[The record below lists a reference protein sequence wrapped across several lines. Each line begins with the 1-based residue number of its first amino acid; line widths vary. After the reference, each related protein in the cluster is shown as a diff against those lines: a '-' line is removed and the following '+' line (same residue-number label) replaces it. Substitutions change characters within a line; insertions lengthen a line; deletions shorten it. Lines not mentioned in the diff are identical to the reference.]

1 MNLWVQSKLGLFAGI
16 LALATA
22 APSAALAQQ
31 GYPDKPI
38 RLVTPFP
45 PGGAADTLARALAKS
60 LSEAHGATVV
70 VENRAGAGG
79 TIGTASVAKAAPDGL
94 RCCWATS
101 PRWRPRPACT
111 PSSPMIR

>member
-1 MNLWVQSKLGLFAGI
+1 MNLWVQSKRVVCRHSGARHRRAFRRAC
-16 LALATA
+16 
-22 APSAALAQQ
+22 QQ

-45 PGGAADTLARALAKS
+45 PGGAADTLARAAKS

-79 TIGTASVAKAAPDGL
+79 TIGTASVAAAAPDGYTL
-94 RCCWATS
+94 LLGNVSTLATAPS
-101 PRWRPRPACT
+101 LYT
-111 PSSPMIR
+111 SSPMIR